1 MKIKTNE
8 TNLDAKKLQQL
19 FSLVHKVVAKYEGR
33 LRWWKRLKV
42 HMSYYRGMGY
52 HCKATLGGTNI
63 WMRMCIVSYNDVERV
78 SQVFAHELY
87 HSYGYNHKG
96 FRRFPL
102 DEKQMAII
110 KKRFPN
116 MDGFIKPVVEKP
128 KADVIVLRYKRM
140 VANKRLWEKKLKFSS
155 TKYKK
160 YTKLV
165 KTYEKKY
172 PERIASVR
180 G

>member
-1 MKIKTNE
+1 
-8 TNLDAKKLQQL
+8 
-19 FSLVHKVVAKYEGR
+19 
-33 LRWWKRLKV
+33 
-42 HMSYYRGMGY
+42 
-52 HCKATLGGTNI
+52 
-63 WMRMCIVSYNDVERV
+63 MCIVSYNNVERV

-102 DEKQMAII
+102 DDKQMAII

-165 KTYEKKY
+165 KSYEKKY
-172 PERIASVR
+172 QQRIASVR

>member
-1 MKIKTNE
+1 M
-8 TNLDAKKLQQL
+8 
-19 FSLVHKVVAKYEGR
+19 
-33 LRWWKRLKV
+33 
-42 HMSYYRGMGY
+42 
-52 HCKATLGGTNI
+52 
-63 WMRMCIVSYNDVERV
+63 
-78 SQVFAHELY
+78 
-87 HSYGYNHKG
+87 HSYGFGHKG

-140 VANKRLWEKKLKFSS
+140 ITNKKLWEKKLKFSS

>member
-1 MKIKTNE
+1 MIKNWDVQ
-8 TNLDAKKLQQL
+8 NI
-19 FSLVHKVVAKYEGR
+19 
-33 LRWWKRLKV
+33 KRDIDRIYLAE
-42 HMSYYRGMGY
+42 S
-52 HCKATLGGTNI
+52 
-63 WMRMCIVSYNDVERV
+63 D
-78 SQVFAHELY
+78 
-87 HSYGYNHKG
+87 
-96 FRRFPL
+96 
-102 DEKQMAII
+102 
-110 KKRFPN
+110 PN

-140 VANKRLWEKKLKFSS
+140 IANKRLWEKKLKFSS

>member
-63 WMRMCIVSYNDVERV
+63 ALNSGTISD
-78 SQVFAHELY
+78 
-87 HSYGYNHKG
+87 
-96 FRRFPL
+96 
-102 DEKQMAII
+102 
-110 KKRFPN
+110 
-116 MDGFIKPVVEKP
+116 
-128 KADVIVLRYKRM
+128 
-140 VANKRLWEKKLKFSS
+140 
-155 TKYKK
+155 T
-160 YTKLV
+160 
-165 KTYEKKY
+165 
-172 PERIASVR
+172 VR
-180 G
+180 GGTNQAASLVLTGLTAVTKTVVA